1 MFSEN
6 KKGTNIELAQHEQL
20 EYAHAR
26 IRQKKNL
33 YRHFVLFLI
42 GSVFLFLINKVLKY
56 GETYDWAQWVILVWF
71 FLWVLHLV
79 NVFVLNE
86 FMGRAWEREQRE
98 KLVAKQQQ
106 KISQIQKEVEM
117 TSVDVPVSK
126 KKDL

>member
-1 MFSEN
+1 
-6 KKGTNIELAQHEQL
+6 
-20 EYAHAR
+20 
-26 IRQKKNL
+26 
-33 YRHFVLFLI
+33 
-42 GSVFLFLINKVLKY
+42 VLKY

-106 KISQIQKEVEM
+106 KISQIQKEVER